1 MLVLL
6 IFSLNMPNTPNLEL
20 VQEIGKLKGSSD
32 EEIYQALLLKGYK
45 IGEIQSTLIAIH
57 SQEKAKSQEN
67 KDSQIDSKA
76 QHNDSLTSIFGIVG
90 SVILGIGVIS
100 LVASNWSQ
108 ISSEVKLMILFLAIL
123 LSHTAALVTRF
134 KLNLEKISNA
144 LHLAGSIIFGASLF
158 LIGQIYNLPI
168 SWSDAFYIWVIG
180 VGILGMIL
188 NNFIHEYLAYFIVSI
203 SSISVFSFL
212 SYYSLYS
219 YTPQRELK
227 EYTGLLLSFLSTL
240 VFIVWAHKHRL
251 NNQDSTL
258 KNIF

>member
-1 MLVLL
+1 
-6 IFSLNMPNTPNLEL
+6 MPNTPNLEL
-20 VQEIGKLKGSSD
+20 VQEIGKIKGSSD

-45 IGEIQSTLIAIH
+45 IGEIQSTLIAIQ
-57 SQEKAKSQEN
+57 SQVVAKNETRKTEEVESKAKN
-67 KDSQIDSKA
+67 A
-76 QHNDSLTSIFGIVG
+76 DSLTSIFGIVG
-90 SVILGIGVIS
+90 SIILGIGVIS

-108 ISSEVKLMILFLAIL
+108 ISSGVKITILFFGVL
-123 LSHTAALVTRF
+123 LSHIAALITRYNF
-134 KLNLEKISNA
+134 NLDKISNA
-144 LHLAGSIIFGASLF
+144 LHLAGSIIFGAGLF

-203 SSISVFSFL
+203 SSISIFSIF

-219 YTPQRELK
+219 YNQNQELRD
-227 EYTGLLLSFLSTL
+227 YSSLILSFLS
-240 VFIVWAHKHRL
+240 VVIFSIWANKHRL
-251 NNQDSTL
+251 SNQDPTL